1 MNFEQIPEEDNELQ
15 TIPVKKLEQEAKKYL
30 HSDGRYYYLN
40 NNGFMYNDQGE
51 VIQNRKL
58 IEIMNNGQLIEKAA

>member
-1 MNFEQIPEEDNELQ
+1 MNFEQIPEEDHELQ

-30 HSDGRYYYLN
+30 HRDGRYYYLN